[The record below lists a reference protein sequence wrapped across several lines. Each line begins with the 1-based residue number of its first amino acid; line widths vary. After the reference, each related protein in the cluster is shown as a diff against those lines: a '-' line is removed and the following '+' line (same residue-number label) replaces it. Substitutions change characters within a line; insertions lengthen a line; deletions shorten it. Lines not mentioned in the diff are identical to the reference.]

1 MGRRRLLPVSSSLVA
16 GVSGQRRT
24 LSRLGASKLF
34 RFRFFFVVKGVIT
47 SVTTRCA
54 SRRARMRGKKEDSS
68 ARGGAEKRRR
78 GRIRDSRGRFGP
90 FWHGQSRVSL
100 RLSRL
105 TRMMMNVACD
115 RACMQRKRGQGS
127 RSTRGCLF
135 LGECRNQGKKTIAFA
150 RAPLP
155 LLLPQLDLPSTRW
168 LRPLGPAAAP
178 ES

>member
-54 SRRARMRGKKEDSS
+54 SERGGEWIAGGARRARMRGKKEDSS

-105 TRMMMNVACD
+105 ARMMMNVACD

-127 RSTRGCLF
+127 RSTRGAF
-135 LGECRNQGKKTIAFA
+135 SSANAATKGK
-150 RAPLP
+150 R
-155 LLLPQLDLPSTRW
+155 R
-168 LRPLGPAAAP
+168 
-178 ES
+178 